1 MPFWISYIQVAGL
14 FLGLLY
20 TPKLIS
26 GVLQGDLGK
35 MESFLSALG
44 WTTLIAPLLLTWN

>member
-1 MPFWISYIQVAGL
+1 MPFWFGYIQVAGL

-26 GVLQGDLGK
+26 GVLKGDLGTA
-35 MESFLSALG
+35 EALFSAVG
-44 WTTLIAPLLLTWN
+44 WTALVAPLLIPWN